1 MDHPEVIVIGSVAID
16 RIMNFSGQ
24 YRDLIDQENIE
35 ILSVSVLVD
44 TLEIAE
50 GGTGGNI
57 CSNLARLGENP
68 ILLSSVGNDA
78 RSYVDRLSSL
88 GVDTSKVSYS
98 NLPTASF
105 NVLTDSVENQVGGF
119 YPGAMADSD
128 SLSLGVSGN
137 DSLVWLSAYDP
148 ITMRRICDEAKQ
160 KGNQLFY
167 DPGQQITNITSED
180 VKVGIEAASG
190 LIVNEYEYSTA
201 LNKTGYSHEDLLDK
215 LDLLVVTH
223 GQHGSKIFK
232 KDQAVIDIEPV
243 KPTNIVDPTGAGDA
257 YRSGFMYGYLRQWDL
272 VKSGRLG
279 SVMASFALEQHGP
292 QAEITKEQI
301 AARFKENF
309 KEEL

>member
-57 CSNLARLGENP
+57 SSNLARLGENP

-78 RSYVDRLSSL
+78 KSYVDRLSNL
-88 GVDTSKVSYS
+88 GVNSSKINFSK
-98 NLPTASF
+98 LPTASF
-105 NVLTDSVENQVGGF
+105 NVLTDSAENQVGGF
-119 YPGAMADSD
+119 YPGAMSDSD
-128 SLSLGVSGN
+128 SLSLDVAGN

-148 ITMRRICDEAKQ
+148 KTMRRICDEAKQ
-160 KGNQLFY
+160 KGNYLFY
-167 DPGQQITNITSED
+167 DPGQQITNISPED
-180 VKVGIEAASG
+180 VKAGIEAATG
-190 LIVNEYEYSTA
+190 LIVNEYEYRAA
-201 LNKTGYSHEDLLDK
+201 LNKTGFSHEDLLENI
-215 LDLLVVTH
+215 DLLVVTH
-223 GQHGSKIFK
+223 GKHGSKIFK
-232 KDQAVIDIEPV
+232 KDQAAIDIEPV